1 MRQPSNALGATTP
14 LATFGASTLFGTAQ
28 FAYQLTLAQQSGAI
42 NIQSRPFGIVSDG
55 DTFDLISGTQIPVI
69 TSTIAGGAAL
79 PTGNV
84 QVLEASRIARIKP
97 QVAEDEHGRPSFIT
111 LNIQLENNSVDT
123 SLGTF
128 NGVPGI
134 NRQSLQTVLRL
145 KDGETVVIGGLAA
158 DQVSNS
164 QSKVPGLGDIP
175 AVGNFFKRKQ
185 KQENRDRLYFAI
197 KVEVIPQD
205 AAMPNFPA
213 PVDATTAQPTPP
225 QPQKPSPFKST
236 HN

>member
-1 MRQPSNALGATTP
+1 MALKA
-14 LATFGASTLFGTAQ
+14 
-28 FAYQLTLAQQSGAI
+28 
-42 NIQSRPFGIVSDG
+42 
-55 DTFDLISGTQIPVI
+55 
-69 TSTIAGGAAL
+69 
-79 PTGNV
+79 
-84 QVLEASRIARIKP
+84 RIARIKP

-145 KDGETVVIGGLAA
+145 KDGETVIIGGLAA

-175 AVGNFFKRKQ
+175 LAGNLFKRKQ

-197 KVEVIPQD
+197 TVEVIPQD

-213 PVDATTAQPTPP
+213 PADASTSQPEPP
-225 QPQKPSPFKST
+225 KPQKPSPFKS
-236 HN
+236 NN